1 MIKSEKYSS
10 FFIWSEMS
18 FAACV
23 ALNSNLHVNQQQPQH
38 LKNLL
43 CVSNTVLS
51 EMNCLQPKDGG
62 EDTY

>member
-1 MIKSEKYSS
+1 
-10 FFIWSEMS
+10 MS

-23 ALNSNLHVNQQQPQH
+23 ALNSNLHVNQQQPQD